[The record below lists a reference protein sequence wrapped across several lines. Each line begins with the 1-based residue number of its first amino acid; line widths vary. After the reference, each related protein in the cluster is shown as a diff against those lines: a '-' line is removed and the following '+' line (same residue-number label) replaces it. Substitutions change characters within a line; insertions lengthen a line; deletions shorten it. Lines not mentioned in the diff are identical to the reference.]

1 MTRGAAVALMVA
13 APVLWSSAGVVT
25 RHIERAEPIEQV
37 FWRSLFAFAFV
48 AGFLLAW
55 RRNPVKALARAGL
68 PGLFSGAMWAVMFT
82 AFVIA
87 LSLTTTAN
95 TLVMMSVSPLLTVV
109 CARIVLSDPI
119 PLRTWLAALAAMA
132 GIAFMFG
139 GVTDNSQHVGGMLIA
154 LLIPVASA
162 LNVVALRK
170 YAASVDLVPAVML
183 GGLLS
188 CLIALAFTPPF
199 SASPKDLALLAFLG
213 VFQLGLPCMF
223 LVLASRALL
232 APELALLGLLE
243 VVLGPLWAWLGAGE
257 TPAAATL
264 IGGALVL
271 AALAGNEIAALKIR
285 SVDSRQ
291 GIRGGARTLITPTGK
306 EET

>member
-13 APVLWSSAGVVT
+13 APVMWSSAGVVT
-25 RHIERAEPIEQV
+25 RHIERAEALEQV
-37 FWRSLFAFAFV
+37 FWRSFFAFAFV
-48 AGFLLAW
+48 CIFLAFG
-55 RRNPVKALARAGL
+55 RRNPLKAVRAAG
-68 PGLFSGAMWAVMFT
+68 PAGLFSGAMWAVMFT

-95 TLVMMSVSPLLTVV
+95 ALVVMSIAPLLTVV

-119 PLRTWLAALAAMA
+119 PLRTWIAALAAMA

-139 GVTDNSQHVGGMLIA
+139 SSMENTQHVDGMIVA

-170 YAASVDLVPAVML
+170 HSARVDLIPAVML
-183 GGLLS
+183 GGAMS
-188 CLIALAFTPPF
+188 ALIALPLALPI
-199 SASPKDLALLAFLG
+199 SASGKDLALLAFLG

-223 LVLASRALL
+223 LVMASRALY
-232 APELALLGLLE
+232 APEIALLGLLE

-257 TPAAATL
+257 SPANTTL
-264 IGGALVL
+264 IGGAVVLVALMGNEL
-271 AALAGNEIAALKIR
+271 AALSSRTR
-285 SVDSRQ
+285 SSRS
-291 GIRGGARTLITPTGK
+291 RRTASSYR
-306 EET
+306 

>member
-25 RHIERAEPIEQV
+25 RHIERAEPFEQV
-37 FWRSLFAFAFV
+37 FWRSFFAFAFV
-48 AGFLLAW
+48 AGFLFL
-55 RRNPVKALARAGL
+55 RRKNPLQALRAAGT
-68 PGLFSGAMWAVMFT
+68 PGLFSGVLWAVMFT

-95 TLVMMSVSPLLTVV
+95 ALVTMSISPLLTVI

-119 PLRTWLAALAAMA
+119 PLRTWIAALAAMA

-139 GVTDNSQHVGGMLIA
+139 SSLHESNHVGGMLVA

-170 YAASVDLVPAVML
+170 HAASIDLIPAVML
-183 GGLLS
+183 GGALS
-188 CLIALAFTPPF
+188 ALVALPLALPI
-199 SASPKDLALLAFLG
+199 SASGKDLALLAFLG

-232 APELALLGLLE
+232 APEIALLGLLE

-257 TPAAATL
+257 MPAGATL
-264 IGGALVL
+264 LGGFLVL
-271 AALAGNEIAALKIR
+271 VALAGNEIAALSSRTR
-285 SVDSRQ
+285 SARSR
-291 GIRGGARTLITPTGK
+291 RTASSYR
-306 EET
+306 

>member
-13 APVLWSSAGVVT
+13 APVMWSSAGVVT
-25 RHIERAEPIEQV
+25 RHMERAEPLEQV
-37 FWRSLFAFAFV
+37 FWRSFFAFAFV
-48 AGFLLAW
+48 AGFLVL
-55 RRNPVKALARAGL
+55 RGRGPVRAMREAGL
-68 PGLFSGAMWAVMFT
+68 PGLFSGVLWAVMFT

-95 TLVMMSVSPLLTVV
+95 ALVTMSISPLLTVI

-119 PLRTWLAALAAMA
+119 PLRTWIAALAAMV

-139 GVTDNSQHVGGMLIA
+139 SSLDQGQHAVGMAVA

-170 YAASVDLVPAVML
+170 HSAQVDLIPAVML
-183 GGLLS
+183 GGAIS
-188 CLIALAFTPPF
+188 CLIALPLALPMT
-199 SASPKDLALLAFLG
+199 ASGRDLALLAFLG

-223 LVLASRALL
+223 LVMASRSLL
-232 APELALLGLLE
+232 APEIALLGLLE

-257 TPAAATL
+257 TPAPATL
-264 IGGALVL
+264 FGGALVL
-271 AALAGNEIAALKIR
+271 LALAGNEIAAL
-285 SVDSRQ
+285 SSR
-291 GIRGGARTLITPTGK
+291 
-306 EET
+306 

>member
-1 MTRGAAVALMVA
+1 MTRGAAAALMIA

-37 FWRSLFAFAFV
+37 FWRSFFAFAFV
-48 AGFLLAW
+48 ALFLAFTGRSPL
-55 RRNPVKALARAGL
+55 KAVRAAGL

-95 TLVMMSVSPLLTVV
+95 ALVMMSIAPLLTVV
-109 CARIVLSDPI
+109 CARIVLSDPV

-132 GIAFMFG
+132 GIAVMFSSSMDG
-139 GVTDNSQHVGGMLIA
+139 GHAVGMLVA
-154 LLIPVASA
+154 LVIPVASA

-170 YAASVDLVPAVML
+170 HSAQVDLIPAVML
-183 GGLLS
+183 GGALS
-188 CLIALAFTPPF
+188 VLVALPLALPI
-199 SASPKDLALLAFLG
+199 SASAKDLALLAFLG

-223 LVLASRALL
+223 LVMASRALY
-232 APELALLGLLE
+232 APEIALLGLLE

-257 TPAAATL
+257 TPAPGTL
-264 IGGALVL
+264 TGGALVL
-271 AALAGNEIAALKIR
+271 IALAGNEIAAVSSRTR
-285 SVDSRQ
+285 S
-291 GIRGGARTLITPTGK
+291 ARYRRTASSCR
-306 EET
+306 

>member
-25 RHIERAEPIEQV
+25 RHIERAEPFEQV

-48 AGFLLAW
+48 AGFLAFT
-55 RRNPVKALARAGL
+55 RRNPAQAVRRAGV
-68 PGLFSGAMWAVMFT
+68 PGVFSGVMWAVMFT

-95 TLVMMSVSPLLTVV
+95 TLVTMSVSPLLTVM
-109 CARIVLSDPI
+109 CARLVLADPV
-119 PLRTWLAALAAMA
+119 PLRTWIAALAAMA

-139 GVTDNSQHVGGMLIA
+139 SAVERDSIGMLVA
-154 LLIPVASA
+154 FAIPVAAA

-170 YAASVDLVPAVML
+170 YSASVDLIPAVML
-183 GGLLS
+183 GGALS
-188 CLIALAFTPPF
+188 ALVALPLALPI
-199 SASPKDLALLAFLG
+199 SASAKDLLLLAFLG

-223 LVLASRALL
+223 LVLASRVLL

-257 TPAAATL
+257 TPARATL
-264 IGGALVL
+264 LGGTLVL
-271 AALAGNEIAALKIR
+271 AALVGNELAALR
-285 SVDSRQ
+285 
-291 GIRGGARTLITPTGK
+291 IRGQSPNSSAA
-306 EET
+306 

>member
-13 APVLWSSAGVVT
+13 APVMWSSAGVVT
-25 RHIERAEPIEQV
+25 RHIERAEPFEQV
-37 FWRSLFAFAFV
+37 FWRSFFAFAFV
-48 AGFLLAW
+48 AGFLLVR
-55 RRNPVKALARAGL
+55 RRNPVRAMLNAGK
-68 PGLFSGAMWAVMFT
+68 PGVFSGVLWAVMFT

-95 TLVMMSVSPLLTVV
+95 ALVTMSISPLLTVV

-139 GVTDNSQHVGGMLIA
+139 SSLDESKHVGGMLVA

-170 YAASVDLVPAVML
+170 HAASVDLIPAVML
-183 GGLLS
+183 GGAIS
-188 CLIALAFTPPF
+188 CLIALPLALPI
-199 SASPKDLALLAFLG
+199 SASGRDVALLAFLG
-213 VFQLGLPCMF
+213 IFQLGVPCMF
-223 LVLASRALL
+223 LVMASRALY
-232 APELALLGLLE
+232 APEIALLGLLE

-257 TPAAATL
+257 MPARATL
-264 IGGALVL
+264 LGGGLVL
-271 AALAGNEIAALKIR
+271 AALAGNELAALSSRTR
-285 SVDSRQ
+285 S
-291 GIRGGARTLITPTGK
+291 ARYRRTASSCR
-306 EET
+306 

>member
-25 RHIERAEPIEQV
+25 RHIERAEPFEQV
-37 FWRSLFAFAFV
+37 FWRSFFAFAFV
-48 AGFLLAW
+48 AGFLAFT
-55 RRNPVKALARAGL
+55 RKSPAQALRRAGM
-68 PGLFSGAMWAVMFT
+68 PGLFSGVMWAVMFT

-95 TLVMMSVSPLLTVV
+95 TLVTMSVSPLLTVV
-109 CARIVLSDPI
+109 CARIVLADPV
-119 PLRTWLAALAAMA
+119 PLRTWVAALAAMA

-139 GVTDNSQHVGGMLIA
+139 SAVERDSIGMLVA
-154 LLIPVASA
+154 FAIPVAAA

-170 YAASVDLVPAVML
+170 YSASVDLIPAVML
-183 GGLLS
+183 GGALS
-188 CLIALAFTPPF
+188 ALIALPLALPI
-199 SASPKDLALLAFLG
+199 SASGKDLLLLAFLG
-213 VFQLGLPCMF
+213 VFQLGVPCMF

-257 TPAAATL
+257 TPSGATL
-264 IGGALVL
+264 LGGALVL
-271 AALAGNEIAALKIR
+271 AALAGNELAALR
-285 SVDSRQ
+285 
-291 GIRGGARTLITPTGK
+291 IRGQSPNSVLRT
-306 EET
+306 